1 MLTTPPLHTKQQIHV
16 FNTIQIYHF
25 LASKRKSFIPI
36 TTWLYFCR
44 KWLDSQWVQIEDKI
58 QVHIIENPKEK
69 WVLSLFHTH
78 TEKQKSTISN
88 ESVGS
93 ALARNL
99 VPVHPPLPACMEH
112 TFHLQAAWSSRKK
125 NEYQS
130 SRGGWGRGW
139 SGRGKEHL
147 PPVSPLSSLSSMSHK
162 MMSRLRQW
170 LHTSLKELL
179 GLQSFI
185 WIHYCYE

>member
-99 VPVHPPLPACMEH
+99 APVHPPLPACMEH
-112 TFHLQAAWSSRKK
+112 TFSPPSCMELQEEKWVPELQGRVAKRMKWKGQRASSACLPFK
-125 NEYQS
+125 QS
-130 SRGGWGRGW
+130 
-139 SGRGKEHL
+139 L
-147 PPVSPLSSLSSMSHK
+147 
-162 MMSRLRQW
+162 
-170 LHTSLKELL
+170 LHVPQNDVQT
-179 GLQSFI
+179 
-185 WIHYCYE
+185 